1 VALSADQKALLQLLL
16 ERGQSYDDLAGLL
29 NVDQAEVRARARAAL
44 TELGGADPDRHVGLT
59 DYLLGQADPIDRADA
74 VRHLK
79 DHPDDLALATEIAQK
94 ARLIAPQAELPRLP
108 GEERQPRP
116 RRGGRPLASRMPVP
130 RRLRERQE
138 GPQGAPSGPG
148 EAPVARRPWETWSR
162 RQTQLFVGLASGA
175 VLLVMVV
182 LAVAGVFSSDG
193 DESSA
198 SPTGTTTT
206 AQSSEPQGFP
216 ITNLQDDQINSGT
229 FQSRFAIPRAFQ
241 ALLPRVQAVYVT
253 LAKEKVVTQAI
264 KTAVSSRQPI
274 IPVEGKT
281 AFTGIVNAAKA
292 QKNVIPIPLRA
303 QGGVSGS
310 GAAALGV
317 AKGNQAFFDLKLTG
331 LDQAPKDSAYIV
343 WFVLA

>member
-1 VALSADQKALLQLLL
+1 
-16 ERGQSYDDLAGLL
+16 
-29 NVDQAEVRARARAAL
+29 
-44 TELGGADPDRHVGLT
+44 
-59 DYLLGQADPIDRADA
+59 
-74 VRHLK
+74 
-79 DHPDDLALATEIAQK
+79 
-94 ARLIAPQAELPRLP
+94 
-108 GEERQPRP
+108 
-116 RRGGRPLASRMPVP
+116 
-130 RRLRERQE
+130 
-138 GPQGAPSGPG
+138 
-148 EAPVARRPWETWSR
+148 
-162 RQTQLFVGLASGA
+162 
-175 VLLVMVV
+175 MVV
-182 LAVAGVFSSDG
+182 LAVAGVFSGDG

-216 ITNLQDDQINSGT
+216 ITNLQDDQIDSGT

-253 LAKEKVVTQAI
+253 LAKERVVTQAI

-292 QKNVIPIPLRA
+292 QENVIPIPLRA
-303 QGGVSGS
+303 QGDVSGS

-317 AKGNQAFFDLKLTG
+317 AKGNQAFFDLKLAG